1 MRDTRCERE
10 KIQSQR
16 HLHHSLIMMMIQR
29 FALLARFGS
38 SSLFLRQRNRNR
50 TRAKWCI
57 FFSNVWHKIV
67 RYFDRNDP
75 LRLFVN
81 SSSKVGWLSWQ
92 TSHCTFEECISCESI
107 WRCFSGW
114 LADSVMFHAYYP
126 IANYLRTTMR
136 IGKVVKSDRHL
147 RVRAPNN
154 LGHMSCGS
162 GTDVILYS
170 SCTRLVLVLYSS
182 CHLMS
187 NFSLGSPFEIS
198 WNENESVRCR
208 SYVLRCRFKTGFL
221 SSSSEKERKVK
232 ASFVVC
238 IPSSPPFDPPSV
250 SLALLSWWIKKVSWI
265 FSRTSEEKWDQESQW
280 EWQSQTYTLFEDKHL
295 FQD

>member
-170 SCTRLVLVLYSS
+170 SCTRLVTS
-182 CHLMS
+182 CPTSALDLPSKSPEMKTRVYDVGLMFWDAVS
-187 NFSLGSPFEIS
+187 KQ
-198 WNENESVRCR
+198 V
-208 SYVLRCRFKTGFL
+208 
-221 SSSSEKERKVK
+221 
-232 ASFVVC
+232 SFHHHQ
-238 IPSSPPFDPPSV
+238 
-250 SLALLSWWIKKVSWI
+250 K
-265 FSRTSEEKWDQESQW
+265 RREKWRHPS
-280 EWQSQTYTLFEDKHL
+280 
-295 FQD
+295 